1 MNAARWPLPALALSA
16 ALFAQGV
23 PAQSVSAS
31 PQSLPAHDNDTILSA
46 LRDELKR
53 SLTIKFDNL
62 EKPYYIEYSLDDAAT
77 FNAMASVGGLI
88 SSAPSRFRAPS
99 VQVRVGSYNFDNT
112 NYVGSGFGGRT
123 DMSPPLDD
131 NYSVLRRYLWLA
143 TDSSYKAAVQTIARK
158 RSALKNVTQ
167 SEVIPDF
174 SEGKPIRRIEP
185 VRAEPFAPD
194 DWVEKIRAL
203 SAVCLKYPALAN
215 SLVEV
220 QAIRNVH
227 YLVTS
232 EGAEIRVPENVMY
245 IRARASAQAPDG
257 MLMRD
262 SAMFHALKFGQLP
275 VDADMSRQIA
285 AMAENV
291 LALTKA
297 PIEESYNGPILFEG
311 QASAQLFAQAL
322 GRNLALNRK
331 PVTEP
336 GRPGSFSSSE
346 LEGRIGARIL
356 PEWMDVVDDPTQK
369 EWRGRPLF
377 GHYTVDMEGVEPEPL
392 TIVEKG
398 VLKNFLLTR
407 RPVKSY
413 RKSNGRAR
421 MPGNFGANT
430 AAFGNLFI
438 KATESVTPAALK
450 TQMLEICKTREKP
463 YGIIV
468 RKMDFPSSASFDEA
482 RRILGQLTGSSQPI
496 SLPLLVYRA
505 YPDGREELVRGM
517 RFKGLNARSLKDIL
531 AASNE
536 NYLFEF
542 LDNPAPFAIMG
553 AGSSISETAVIAP
566 SVLIDD
572 LELQK
577 IEQEYPKL
585 PIVPAPDPEPSRAAR

>member
-1 MNAARWPLPALALSA
+1 MRAFRWLTLALALST
-16 ALFAQGV
+16 ALSAQE
-23 PAQSVSAS
+23 
-31 PQSLPAHDNDTILSA
+31 NDTILRA
-46 LRDELKR
+46 MRDELKR
-53 SLTIKFDNL
+53 SLTIKFENL
-62 EKPYYIEYSLDDAAT
+62 EKPYYIEYSLDDAESFGAV
-77 FNAMASVGGLI
+77 ASVGGLI
-88 SSAPSRFRAPS
+88 SASPSRFRAPS

-123 DMSPPLDD
+123 EMSPPLDD
-131 NYSVLRRYLWLA
+131 SYSVLRRYLWLA
-143 TDSSYKAAVQTIARK
+143 TDSSYKSAVQTIARK

-174 SEGKPIRRIEP
+174 SQAKPIRRIDP
-185 VRAEPFAPD
+185 LRTEPFD
-194 DWVEKIRAL
+194 REVWIGKTKAL
-203 SAVCLKYPALAN
+203 SAVATKFPGLTN
-215 SLVEV
+215 SLVEF

-227 YLVTS
+227 YLITS
-232 EGAEIRVPENVMY
+232 EGSEVRTPENIMY
-245 IRARASAQAPDG
+245 VRARASAQAPDG

-262 SAMFHALKFGQLP
+262 SAMFHALEFGQMP
-275 VDADMSRQIA
+275 SDADMSRQIA
-285 AMAENV
+285 VMAENV

-311 QASAQLFAQAL
+311 QAAAQLFAQAL
-322 GRNLALNRK
+322 GRNLALTRK

-336 GRPGSFSSSE
+336 GRAGGFASSE

-369 EWRGRPLF
+369 EWRGRALF
-377 GHYTVDMEGVEPEPL
+377 GHYSVDMEGIAPEPL
-392 TIVEKG
+392 TLVEKG

-413 RKSNGRAR
+413 RASNGRAR

-438 KATESVTPAALK
+438 RVSESVTPAALK
-450 TQMLEICKTREKP
+450 AQMLEICRTREKP

-468 RKMDFPSSASFDEA
+468 RKLDFPSSASFDEA
-482 RRILGQLTGSSQPI
+482 RRILGQATGSSQPL
-496 SLPLLVYRA
+496 SLPLLVYRV
-505 YPDGREELVRGM
+505 YPDGREELVRGT

-536 NYLFEF
+536 SYLFEF

-585 PIVPAPDPEPSRAAR
+585 PIVPAPVLEPSRAAR

>member
-1 MNAARWPLPALALSA
+1 MKAFQWLTALALSTV
-16 ALFAQGV
+16 LSAQ
-23 PAQSVSAS
+23 
-31 PQSLPAHDNDTILSA
+31 DNDTILRA
-46 LRDELKR
+46 MRDELKR
-53 SLTIKFDNL
+53 SLTIKFENL
-62 EKPYYIEYSLDDAAT
+62 EKPYYIEYSLDDATT
-77 FNAMASVGGLI
+77 FSAVASVGGLI
-88 SSAPSRFRAPS
+88 SASPSRFRSPS
-99 VQVRVGSYNFDNT
+99 VHVRVGSYNFDNT
-112 NYVGSGFGGRT
+112 NYVGSGFGVRV

-131 NYSVLRRYLWLA
+131 SYSVLRRYLWLA
-143 TDSSYKAAVQTIARK
+143 TDSSYKSAVQTIARK

-174 SEGKPIRRIEP
+174 SQAKPIRRIEP
-185 VRAEPFAPD
+185 LRTEPFD
-194 DWVEKIRAL
+194 QEVWIGKTKAL
-203 SAVCLKYPALAN
+203 SAVAAKFPGLTN
-215 SLVEV
+215 SLVEF

-232 EGAEIRVPENVMY
+232 EGSEVRTPENIMY
-245 IRARASAQAPDG
+245 VRGKASAQAPDG

-262 SAMFHALKFGQLP
+262 SVMVHALEFGQMP
-275 VDADMSRQIA
+275 SDADMSREIA
-285 AMAENV
+285 VMAENV
-291 LALTKA
+291 VALTKA
-297 PIEESYNGPILFEG
+297 PIEESYNGPILFEA
-311 QASAQLFAQAL
+311 QAAAQLFAQVL
-322 GRNLALNRK
+322 GRNLALTRK

-336 GRPGSFSSSE
+336 GRPGGFPSSE

-356 PEWMDVVDDPTQK
+356 PEWMDVVDDPTQR

-377 GHYTVDMEGVEPEPL
+377 GRYSVDMEGIAPEPL
-392 TIVEKG
+392 TLVEKG

-413 RKSNGRAR
+413 RASNGRAR

-438 KATESVTPAALK
+438 KVSESVAPAALK
-450 TQMLEICKTREKP
+450 IQMLEICQTRGKP

-468 RKMDFPSSASFDEA
+468 RKLDFPSSASFDEA
-482 RRILGQLTGSSQPI
+482 RRILGQATGSSQPV
-496 SLPLLVYRA
+496 SLPLLVYRV
-505 YPDGREELVRGM
+505 YPDGREELVRGT

-536 NYLFEF
+536 SYLFEF

-585 PIVPAPDPEPSRAAR
+585 PIVPAPVVASTAAR